1 MAASILMIK
10 FSSSGATL
18 KISCPYINI
27 LKDGMLNARK
37 ENEHVDTIKRERER
51 VRERE
56 KHNKILVMYKS
67 C

>member
-1 MAASILMIK
+1 MAASILMAK

-37 ENEHVDTIKRERER
+37 ENEHVDTIKRD
-51 VRERE
+51 RERE
-56 KHNKILVMYKS
+56 A
-67 C
+67 